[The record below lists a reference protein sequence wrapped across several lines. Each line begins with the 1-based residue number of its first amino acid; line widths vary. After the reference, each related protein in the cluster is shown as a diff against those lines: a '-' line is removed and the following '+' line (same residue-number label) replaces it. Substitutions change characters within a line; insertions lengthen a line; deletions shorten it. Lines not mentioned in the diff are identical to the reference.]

1 LAHFLSTQPLWA
13 GTDRPQEA
21 PDSPELLR
29 HQAAI
34 ANKKVKFVDGASKAT
49 ENAAT
54 SQKPELHGT
63 IQTTAPGEEKEI
75 VHSISAREPLTATD
89 QATGMSRHKECVYRT
104 EVWLQY
110 ELFCL
115 MLN

>member
-1 LAHFLSTQPLWA
+1 MAKA
-13 GTDRPQEA
+13 YKR
-21 PDSPELLR
+21 LR
-29 HQAAI
+29 RQRRSD
-34 ANKKVKFVDGASKAT
+34 VSKTRAT
-49 ENAAT
+49 WNHPNDPSRE
-54 SQKPELHGT
+54 K
-63 IQTTAPGEEKEI
+63 KEI